1 MSFCLN
7 IILPNCHFRLLRIA
21 YSGQQGTHEEKKR
34 FSRIS
39 RNPSCHPRHNFCLLL
54 AQEWGIQRA
63 NRQEARKPQR
73 GFTFHCAIL
82 ISTTSD
88 LQIEKKRAIYAL
100 PHIVFYPS
108 ARRRT
113 DVFSTS
119 CGEKKCFFSPTKN
132 YLAVL
137 DASTSL
143 TKIKIQPKM
152 QKKHIE
158 NKAKIVWKVFFTL
171 ISFSPKS
178 VFIFLFV
185 PESHIFVSFISN
197 KVIGNSWKTSIQTKY
212 RDCIF

>member
-1 MSFCLN
+1 MFFCSYVL
-7 IILPNCHFRLLRIA
+7 IPFTPLSLCLSLTFCSYVFLSKYHFAKLSLPPPQNRIFRTARH
-21 YSGQQGTHEEKKR
+21 TRRKKR
-34 FSRIS
+34 FSRIC

-100 PHIVFYPS
+100 PHTGFYLS

-152 QKKHIE
+152 QKNI
-158 NKAKIVWKVFFTL
+158 
-171 ISFSPKS
+171 
-178 VFIFLFV
+178 
-185 PESHIFVSFISN
+185 
-197 KVIGNSWKTSIQTKY
+197 
-212 RDCIF
+212 

>member
-34 FSRIS
+34 FSRIC

-63 NRQEARKPQR
+63 NRQKARKPQR
-73 GFTFHCAIL
+73 GFTSHRAIL

-100 PHIVFYPS
+100 PHTGFYLS

-119 CGEKKCFFSPTKN
+119 CGEKKCFLSRTKN
-132 YLAVL
+132 HSAAIEMRL
-137 DASTSL
+137 DW
-143 TKIKIQPKM
+143 
-152 QKKHIE
+152 KKAK
-158 NKAKIVWKVFFTL
+158 NKAGTWIY
-171 ISFSPKS
+171 
-178 VFIFLFV
+178 
-185 PESHIFVSFISN
+185 VS
-197 KVIGNSWKTSIQTKY
+197 KKGQKWYGT
-212 RDCIF
+212 

>member
-21 YSGQQGTHEEKKR
+21 YSGHAGTHEEKKR
-34 FSRIS
+34 FSRIC
-39 RNPSCHPRHNFCLLL
+39 RNPSCHPRHDFCLLF

-73 GFTFHCAIL
+73 KFTSHRAIL

-100 PHIVFYPS
+100 PHTGFYPS
-108 ARRRT
+108 ARHRT

-137 DASTSL
+137 DSSTSL
-143 TKIKIQPKM
+143 TKIKIQPNM
-152 QKKHIE
+152 QKNI
-158 NKAKIVWKVFFTL
+158 
-171 ISFSPKS
+171 
-178 VFIFLFV
+178 
-185 PESHIFVSFISN
+185 
-197 KVIGNSWKTSIQTKY
+197 
-212 RDCIF
+212 

>member
-21 YSGQQGTHEEKKR
+21 YSGHAGTHEEKKR
-34 FSRIS
+34 FSRIC
-39 RNPSCHPRHNFCLLL
+39 RNPSCHPYHNFCLLL

-63 NRQEARKPQR
+63 NKRKANKPKR
-73 GFTFHCAIL
+73 GFTFHRAIL

-100 PHIVFYPS
+100 PHTGFYPS

-132 YLAVL
+132 HSAVL
-137 DASTSL
+137 DASISL
-143 TKIKIQPKM
+143 IKIKIWFKM
-152 QKKHIE
+152 QKHIE
-158 NKAKIVWKVFFTL
+158 NKVKIVWKVFFTL
-171 ISFSPKS
+171 ISFFPKS

-185 PESHIFVSFISN
+185 PETHFFVSFISN
-197 KVIGNSWKTSIQTKY
+197 KIIGNFWKTSIQTKY

>member
-1 MSFCLN
+1 MCIRDRYHFIPLSLCLSLTFYSYVFLSKHHFAKLS
-7 IILPNCHFRLLRIA
+7 LPPPQNRIFRTARH
-21 YSGQQGTHEEKKR
+21 TRRKKR
-34 FSRIS
+34 FSRIC

-73 GFTFHCAIL
+73 RFTFHCAIL

-100 PHIVFYPS
+100 PHTGFYPS
-108 ARRRT
+108 ARHRT

-119 CGEKKCFFSPTKN
+119 CGEKKCFFSSTKN

-143 TKIKIQPKM
+143 TKIKIRPKM
-152 QKKHIE
+152 QKNI
-158 NKAKIVWKVFFTL
+158 
-171 ISFSPKS
+171 
-178 VFIFLFV
+178 
-185 PESHIFVSFISN
+185 
-197 KVIGNSWKTSIQTKY
+197 
-212 RDCIF
+212 